1 MDDNVIRFPK
11 GPYGL
16 VSLRDLPE
24 PPPVTP
30 WYAGYPEFRHKM
42 QFAPGMLSVVTGHP
56 GHGKTSLMA
65 QLWFN
70 MASIHDLHVTVA
82 SFESSP
88 MPAYRK
94 MVRQFWAGLPQAQ
107 MTDEQIRAADAFI
120 DDHYKFLIDEY
131 DSPTLDWIY
140 DKIFD
145 RGNKPNVL
153 VIDPWNRIESKRQ
166 KDQTE
171 TDYILR
177 SLIDLRVFAKDN
189 NCHVQI
195 IAHPAKRDIRYREYS
210 PILEDIAGSKH
221 WDNIPDQGFCVH
233 RPEFVDEAGNRRFDV
248 ELYHLKSRFEE
259 IGWPCQFDMRFNPRT
274 GRFEMGDTSV

>member
-1 MDDNVIRFPK
+1 
-11 GPYGL
+11 
-16 VSLRDLPE
+16 
-24 PPPVTP
+24 
-30 WYAGYPEFRHKM
+30 
-42 QFAPGMLSVVTGHP
+42 
-56 GHGKTSLMA
+56 
-65 QLWFN
+65 
-70 MASIHDLHVTVA
+70 
-82 SFESSP
+82 
-88 MPAYRK
+88 
-94 MVRQFWAGLPQAQ
+94 VRQFWAGLPQAQ

-120 DDHYKFLIDEY
+120 DDHYKFLIDEF

-145 RGNKPNVL
+145 HGNEPDVL
-153 VIDPWNRIESKRQ
+153 VIDPWNRVESKRG
-166 KDQTE
+166 KEQTE

-233 RPEFVDEAGNRRFDV
+233 RPEFVDEVGNRRFDV

-274 GRFEMGDTSV
+274 GRFEMADTSV